1 MPVETV
7 KEIQKAQLEL
17 FGENEDGLLKVRLEA
32 DFEEVR
38 YPAMFD
44 SWTGH
49 QAHLLPTDFAR

>member
-17 FGENEDGLLKVRLEA
+17 FEENEDGLLKIRLEA

-38 YPAMFD
+38 NPAMFD
-44 SWTGH
+44 GWTGH
-49 QAHLLPTDFAR
+49 QAHLSPTDFAR